1 MKNMPAKPVILVD
14 LNILLD
20 VFYKR
25 EPFYELSARVLGL
38 IESGKVIG
46 FVASHSLP
54 TLFYIIK
61 KDQTV
66 KNAKAVV
73 SDLLQIFKV
82 ASVDQSTI
90 EQALILDYND
100 FEDAVQMSSAL
111 HCKADYLITRNIKD
125 FQPPLIPVMQP
136 VEFLAIFSS
145 SK

>member
-1 MKNMPAKPVILVD
+1 MPGKPVILID

-38 IESGKVIG
+38 IESGKAIG

-73 SDLLQIFKV
+73 SDLLLIFKV

-90 EQALILDYND
+90 EQALILDYKD
-100 FEDAVQMSSAL
+100 FEDAVLMSSAL
-111 HCKADYLITRNIKD
+111 QCKADYLITRNIKD
-125 FQPPLIPVMQP
+125 FQPSLIPVMQP
-136 VEFLAIFSS
+136 IEFLAIFNSQI
-145 SK
+145 

>member
-1 MKNMPAKPVILVD
+1 MPAKPVILVD

-20 VFYKR
+20 VLYKR

-38 IESGKVIG
+38 IESDQVIG

-54 TLFYIIK
+54 TLFYFLN
-61 KDQTV
+61 KDKSI
-66 KNAKAVV
+66 KNAKAVITN
-73 SDLLQIFKV
+73 LLRLFKV
-82 ASVDQSTI
+82 ASVDQATI
-90 EQALILDYND
+90 EQALELSYKD

-111 HCKADYLITRNIKD
+111 QCKADYFITRNIKD
-125 FQPPLIPVMQP
+125 FQPPLVPVMQP